1 MRGVKEEVFLFFL
14 CSVFLLLL
22 RLLLCLILSFCLV
35 LLGGLGLF
43 FVVFGLELMGGL
55 FGCGMGF
62 WRGKLL

>member
-1 MRGVKEEVFLFFL
+1 MRGVKEEVFLFF
-14 CSVFLLLL
+14 SVQCFSSSSP
-22 RLLLCLILSFCLV
+22 LLLCLILSFCLV